1 MDILEQSSNL
11 IKTHIK
17 LLENH
22 VKDIKKET
30 VFSIRRNK
38 IRDFKAEV
46 ESIRNQLDIF
56 DIDLCSATDKQRNIY
71 FPQKEDYVSQ
81 VNDLESQV
89 RQIEAA
95 DAGKPSGGL
104 IDDQTRQRNQVK
116 SFDQMERQE
125 LIQHVNENKDQAMAD
140 LDDIV
145 TDLMKGKNIMQEINE
160 EIKRQQEKLNQAREQ
175 IKETY
180 SLTKRSRKLVTYFK
194 RQIMTDKLLCSF
206 VVLIIIAII
215 VIIVLKAIGFKGDKF
230 NSDILPN
237 ASIDMT
243 NSTKTK

>member
-1 MDILEQSSNL
+1 MDILDQSNNL
-11 IKTHIK
+11 IKNHIK
-17 LLENH
+17 LLENQ

-30 VFSIRRNK
+30 VFSIRKNK
-38 IRDFKAEV
+38 IRDFKSEI

-71 FPQKEDYVSQ
+71 FPLKEDYTSQ

-89 RQIEAA
+89 RQVEAA
-95 DAGKPSGGL
+95 DAGKPTGGL
-104 IDDQTRQRNQVK
+104 IDDQTRQRNQVQ

-125 LIQHVNENKDQAMAD
+125 LIDHVNKNKDQALDD
-140 LDDIV
+140 LDDII

-160 EIKRQQEKLNQAREQ
+160 EVKRQQEKLSKTRED

-180 SLTKRSRKLVTYFK
+180 SLTKRSRKLVSYFK
-194 RQIMTDKLLCSF
+194 RQIMTDKLLCTF
-206 VVLIIIAII
+206 IVLIIIAII
-215 VIIVLKAIGFKGDKF
+215 VIIVLKAIGFKSDKF
-230 NSDILPN
+230 NGDILPN

-243 NSTKTK
+243 NSTKTS